1 MLLSSQVAA
10 IQSIGGSAQSVI
22 STAMKQFGS
31 IMLWEK
37 LALTGTKSKPAIM
50 ILENEGLCLG
60 ISNHCRVEIKICSHE
75 TENLTD
81 AMHDVFTDNSKDS
94 VGLQPL
100 GPKNATPLQA
110 PCRPCHLSF

>member
-50 ILENEGLCLG
+50 ILE
-60 ISNHCRVEIKICSHE
+60 IIK
-75 TENLTD
+75 LLR
-81 AMHDVFTDNSKDS
+81 SK
-94 VGLQPL
+94 
-100 GPKNATPLQA
+100 
-110 PCRPCHLSF
+110 